1 MLYQIKCNSIWL
13 YVYIKS
19 ATVFPEKL
27 DKVEEQK
34 DPAITFR
41 LRISQLINS
50 NNLLLKEITGVL
62 AFSS

>member
-34 DPAITFR
+34 DPAI
-41 LRISQLINS
+41 

>member
-27 DKVEEQK
+27 DEVEEQK
-34 DPAITFR
+34 DPTITFR
-41 LRISQLINS
+41 LRISQLIN
-50 NNLLLKEITGVL
+50 
-62 AFSS
+62 

>member
-13 YVYIKS
+13 YVNIKS